1 MPYHRAIFPTASDAQ
16 SGVLTMVENLK
27 ASYQAAAT
35 DAGSPTETIK
45 ATTATRVQSSQ
56 PLPAGAGDGYNRVSW
71 EIATPFGLKEV
82 VASSMPEAQ
91 APTPVAVSG
100 KVRFEKTTDST
111 ITVTSRIAAQIRI
124 QKLDTTGAIGTGLR
138 FEDPATGKQYDTT
151 SGVAGGQ
158 PPAFYEVS
166 VSEVTSTET
175 SNVTHGTPLICMVPP
190 SNMNGY
196 AQVSRMKGF
205 TVNTGV
211 TLTDSA
217 TGYIYTVTGGPF
229 TLADTAAARLAGDHK
244 LSTIQVR
251 GPTNGP
257 NVVAVDT
264 SLTFGTTP
272 TNARSTA
279 TVATAPTSTIP
290 LGTTFVRSGTPNRTM
305 KTTAAIVIGDAS
317 KAEAPFV
324 AVETTP
330 FDPVLAV
337 SSTSTVSPSVSGV
350 STTATITEVTPD
362 KPFPVSYGAQ
372 LFGDEPTWKTIV
384 KPTLDGRWL
393 GIVFTEPLGT

>member
-1 MPYHRAIFPTASDAQ
+1 MPYHRAIFKTAAEAQ
-16 SGVLTMVENLK
+16 SGVLTMVANLEAAYQSA
-27 ASYQAAAT
+27 AS
-35 DAGSPTETIK
+35 DAGSPTP
-45 ATTATRVQSSQ
+45 TTKPVTTTQVQSSQ
-56 PLPAGAGDGYNRVSW
+56 PLPAGAGDGYNSVEW
-71 EIATPFGLKEV
+71 EIATPFGLKETV
-82 VASSMPEAQ
+82 RSSMPEAQ

-100 KVRFEKTTDST
+100 KVRFTKTTNST

-124 QKLDTTGAIGTGLR
+124 QKLDTAGSIGTGLR

-175 SNVTHGTPLICMVPP
+175 SDVTHGTPLICAVPP
-190 SNMNGY
+190 SNMGAY

-205 TVNTGV
+205 TVNNGT

-217 TGYIYTVTGGPF
+217 TGYIYTVTGGPW
-229 TLADTAAARLAGDHK
+229 TLADTTAARLSGAHS
-244 LSTIQVR
+244 LSTIQVL
-251 GPTNGP
+251 GPTYGP

-272 TNARSTA
+272 TNCKSKAV
-279 TVATAPTSTIP
+279 VATAPTSTIP
-290 LGTTFVRSGTPNRTM
+290 VGTTFVRSGTPNRTM

-317 KAEAPFV
+317 SA
-324 AVETTP
+324 ETTFAAVTTDP

-337 SSTSTVSPSVSGV
+337 SSTATVSPSISGV

-362 KPFPVSYGAQ
+362 EPFPVSYGSQ
-372 LFGDEPTWKTIV
+372 LFGDEPTWKTII
-384 KPTLDGRWL
+384 KPTLDGRWF